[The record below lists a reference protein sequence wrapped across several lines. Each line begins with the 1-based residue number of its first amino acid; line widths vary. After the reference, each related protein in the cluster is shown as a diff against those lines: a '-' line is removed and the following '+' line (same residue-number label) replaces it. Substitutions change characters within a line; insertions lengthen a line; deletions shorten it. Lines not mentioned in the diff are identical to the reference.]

1 MAKKR
6 SAKKKTARRKTASA
20 ARGDAKSGRTGS
32 PKAKAASVR
41 SARVS
46 RGAAS
51 ARKAAAPK
59 RSTASRPSRGGN
71 SRALHRAIT
80 ATSHDPIQF
89 PEEGSALPRTP
100 LTRRQLDEFRHMLL
114 IKRAELVGDVRQLTA
129 EVLNHRSEGSGDHSS
144 MPIHMADVGSDNWE
158 QELTLGLI
166 ASERAIVREVE
177 NALERVEAGTYGV
190 CLATHKPIP
199 VARLRAKP
207 WARYTIEYERL
218 RDEGRAP

>member
-6 SAKKKTARRKTASA
+6 PAKKKTARRKPASA
-20 ARGDAKSGRTGS
+20 ARGDAKSGRAGS
-32 PKAKAASVR
+32 AK
-41 SARVS
+41 
-46 RGAAS
+46 GKPAS
-51 ARKAAAPK
+51 ARPGRAGVPGRATSTPK
-59 RSTASRPSRGGN
+59 PGTGKSTARGGN
-71 SRALHRAIT
+71 SRAPRPPLT

-89 PEEGSALPRTP
+89 PEDGAALPRSP
-100 LTRRQLDEFRHMLL
+100 LTGRQLDEFRQMLL
-114 IKRAELVGDVRQLTA
+114 MKRAELVGDVRQLTA
-129 EVLNHRSEGSGDHSS
+129 EVLNRRSDGSSDHSS

-166 ASERAIVREVE
+166 ASERVIVREVE
-177 NALERVEAGTYGV
+177 NALERIEDGTYGV
-190 CLATHKPIP
+190 CLATHQPIP